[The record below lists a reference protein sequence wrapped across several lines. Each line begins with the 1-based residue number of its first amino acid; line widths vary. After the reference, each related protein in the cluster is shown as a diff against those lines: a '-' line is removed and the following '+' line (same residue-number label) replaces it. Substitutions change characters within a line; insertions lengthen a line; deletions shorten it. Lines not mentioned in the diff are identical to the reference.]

1 MVDLVILGTIGI
13 DTLETPHGR
22 AENVL
27 GGSATYASFAASFF
41 CKPGIV
47 SIVGE
52 DFPKEHEELLKS
64 RNICLLGVD
73 KKGKTFRWHG
83 RYEDIN
89 EAKTLKTELNVL
101 LEFEGKVPAEY
112 QDARFIFL
120 GNLDPELQLK
130 VLGQIKNPRLIVMDT
145 MNHWIDSKKEKLL
158 EVIKKANVLL
168 INDGEAKLL
177 FNTNN
182 LVKAAKQALQLGPH
196 TVIIK
201 KGEHGALMFTKGNSH
216 FNAPAYPVENVKDP
230 TGCGDSFG
238 GSFTA
243 YLAATDDISEKNIR
257 KALIYAT
264 SVASHNVEGF
274 SLNNLKQITKQHI
287 EERVNK
293 LKEIREF

>member
-1 MVDLVILGTIGI
+1 MPNLIILGTIGI
-13 DTLETPHGR
+13 DTLETPHGK

-27 GGSATYASFAASFF
+27 GGSASYAAFASSFF

-52 DFPKEHEELLKS
+52 DFPAEHEELLKS
-64 RNICLLGVD
+64 KGICLEGVE

-83 RYEDIN
+83 VYEDIN
-89 EAKTLKTELNVL
+89 EAKTIKTELNSL
-101 LEFEGKVPAEY
+101 LELKGDVPDNYKNAEY
-112 QDARFIFL
+112 VFL
-120 GNLDPELQLK
+120 GNTDPEIQLN
-130 VLGQIKNPRLIVMDT
+130 VANQINNAKLVVMDT
-145 MNHWIDSKKEKLL
+145 MNFWIQEKKQKLL
-158 EVIKKANVLL
+158 EVIKKANILL

-177 FNTNN
+177 FSTNN
-182 LVKAAKQALQLGPH
+182 LINAAKQALKLGPE

-201 KGEHGALMFTKGNSH
+201 KGEHGALMFTKNSH
-216 FNAPAYPVENVKDP
+216 FNAPAYPIENVKDP

-238 GSFTA
+238 GTFTA
-243 YLAATDDISEKNIR
+243 YLASTNDISESNMR

-274 SLNNLKQITKQHI
+274 SLDNLKQITKEHI

-293 LKEIREF
+293 LKEFRDF

>member
-1 MVDLVILGTIGI
+1 MPDLIILGTIGI
-13 DTLETPHGR
+13 DTLETPHGK

-47 SIVGE
+47 SIVGD

-64 RNICLLGVD
+64 KGICLLGID

-83 RYEDIN
+83 KYEDIN
-89 EAKTLKTELNVL
+89 EAKTLKTELNAIL
-101 LEFEGKVPAEY
+101 SFEGNVPNEY
-112 QDARFIFL
+112 KDTKYLFL
-120 GNLDPELQLK
+120 GNLDPDIQLK
-130 VLGQIKNPRLIVMDT
+130 VLNQINNPKLVVMDT
-145 MNHWIDSKKEKLL
+145 MNHWIENKKPKVLDMISK
-158 EVIKKANVLL
+158 VNILL

-177 FNTNN
+177 FETNN
-182 LVKAAKQALQLGPH
+182 LVKAAKAALALGPS

-201 KGEHGALMFTKGNSH
+201 KGEHGALMFTKDSH
-216 FNAPAYPVENVKDP
+216 FNAPGYPVENVKDP

-243 YLAATDDISEKNIR
+243 YLASTDDISEKNIR

-264 SVASHNVEGF
+264 SVASHNVEDF
-274 SLNNLKQITKQHI
+274 SLNNLKKITKQHI
-287 EERVNK
+287 EERVNH
-293 LKEIREF
+293 LKQIRDF